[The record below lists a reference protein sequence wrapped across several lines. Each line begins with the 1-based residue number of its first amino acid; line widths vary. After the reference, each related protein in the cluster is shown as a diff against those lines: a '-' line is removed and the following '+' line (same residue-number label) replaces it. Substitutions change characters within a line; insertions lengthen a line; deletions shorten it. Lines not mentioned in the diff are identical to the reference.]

1 MPAQSRTPERLARG
15 AVHVNYEVGAFRHF
29 AASDLNDSVTIEL
42 FLLHARNLI
51 EFLGWRASKYDD
63 DLIANNFVAGWTPP
77 STPDPTFFKNVLDK
91 IDGHLSHLTW
101 RRVEEEQLVTPT
113 TPAFPY
119 DEVHDLVCT
128 AFIDFTDQAVRDGS
142 PGALLFSTAS
152 HAWHT
157 KV

>member
-101 RRVEEEQLVTPT
+101 RR
-113 TPAFPY
+113 
-119 DEVHDLVCT
+119 
-128 AFIDFTDQAVRDGS
+128 R
-142 PGALLFSTAS
+142 GAARYPHNSGIPLRRGTRPRL
-152 HAWHT
+152 HRLHRLH
-157 KV
+157 